1 MSVQNFG
8 TALGNG
14 FVLNEATLMIGALGQ
29 AMDLT
34 EEEHSLG
41 LFKNL
46 AVSNEKTYQPL
57 TQGMRQDVVHQTL
70 TGDNWTVSGN
80 GYEYNPRTILYALGQ
95 AGYSADPTAARVK
108 LNVTAPSAAAA
119 TSITVKS
126 AVGVA
131 AGDWIVVQS
140 AVGAA
145 DGMAYQ
151 VESIAAEVITL
162 DRALVA
168 PVAVGDKLV
177 KSTLIQTNDP
187 NSCSGA
193 NYYSAKIVS
202 ADVNC
207 NPIVLII
214 PKIQITSGLNLNFG
228 VSDYSNMAFQGTPM
242 ASTRQDA
249 SYDLYKA
256 HGQSK
261 VFLIT

>member
-29 AMDLT
+29 ALDLT

-46 AVSNEKTYQPL
+46 AVSNEKTYQGL
-57 TQGMRQDVVHQTL
+57 TQGLRQDTVHQSL
-70 TGDNWTVSGN
+70 TGDNWTISGN

-95 AGYSADPTAARVK
+95 AGYSADPSAQRVK
-108 LNVTAPSAAAA
+108 LTVTAPAAKGALELTVEA
-119 TSITVKS
+119 T
-126 AVGVA
+126 VGVA

-140 AVGAA
+140 GVGSA
-145 DGMAYQ
+145 DGLAYQ
-151 VESIAAEVITL
+151 VEAILAEKITL
-162 DRALVA
+162 DRALIS

-177 KSTLIQTNDP
+177 KSVLIKTNDA

-193 NYYSAKIVS
+193 VYYSAKIVS

-207 NPIVLII
+207 NPIVII
-214 PKIQITSGLNLNFG
+214 VPKLQITSGLNLNFG

-242 ASTRQDA
+242 ASTRLDA
-249 SYDLYKA
+249 SYELYKKYDD
-256 HGQSK
+256 SK

>member
-29 AMDLT
+29 AMNLT

-57 TQGMRQDVVHQTL
+57 TQGVRQDVVHQTL

-95 AGYSADPTAARVK
+95 AGYSAAPTAPRVK
-108 LNVTAPSAAAA
+108 LTVTAPAAEKTSEITVEAA
-119 TSITVKS
+119 T
-126 AVGVA
+126 GVEE
-131 AGDWIVVQS
+131 GDWIVLQS
-140 AVGAA
+140 SVGAA
-145 DGMAYQ
+145 NGLAYQ
-151 VESIAAEVITL
+151 VKSVALNVITL
-162 DRALVA
+162 DRPLVA
-168 PVAVGDKLV
+168 PVVIGDKLV
-177 KSTLIQTNDP
+177 KSVLIQTNDP

-256 HGQSK
+256 HGESK

>member
-29 AMDLT
+29 ALDLT
-34 EEEHSLG
+34 EEKHSLG

-46 AVSNEKTYQPL
+46 AVSNEKTFTPL
-57 TQGMRQDVVHQTL
+57 NQGVRQDTVHQTL
-70 TGDNWTVSGN
+70 TGDNWTISGN

-108 LNVTAPSAAAA
+108 LNVTAPAAEGTSEITVEAA
-119 TSITVKS
+119 T
-126 AVGVA
+126 GVA
-131 AGDWIVVQS
+131 AGDWIVLQS
-140 AVGAA
+140 GVGAA
-145 DGMAYQ
+145 DGLAYQ
-151 VESIAAEVITL
+151 VESVATNVITL
-162 DRALVA
+162 DRPLVA
-168 PVAVGDKLV
+168 PVVVGDKLV
-177 KSTLIQTNDP
+177 KSVLIQTNDP
-187 NSCSGA
+187 DTCSGA

-207 NPIVLII
+207 NPIVLIV
-214 PKIQITSGLNLNFG
+214 PKLQITSGLNLTFG

-249 SYDLYKA
+249 SYDLYKK
-256 HGQSK
+256 HGESK
-261 VFLIT
+261 VFLLT